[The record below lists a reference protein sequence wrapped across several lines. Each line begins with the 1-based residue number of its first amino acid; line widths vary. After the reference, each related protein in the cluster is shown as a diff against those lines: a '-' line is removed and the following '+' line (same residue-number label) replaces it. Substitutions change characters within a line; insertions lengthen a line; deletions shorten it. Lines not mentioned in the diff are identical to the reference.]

1 MIRSQF
7 TTLSRTLLLSASLFL
22 LPFAQ
27 THADSRADRLHH
39 NDGRSMANPVEQIHR
54 TYGPTAAG
62 PAKAGDRMMK
72 DAMMEDSMASDTM
85 APDTMDKGMGMHHQG
100 RHHFPMGVDTA
111 YERKRFLFD
120 NNY

>member
-27 THADSRADRLHH
+27 THADSRADRLHD

-72 DAMMEDSMASDTM
+72 DAMKEDSMASDTM
-85 APDTMDKGMGMHHQG
+85 NQGMGMHHQG